1 MASAPEISAL
11 RISHDKLAAMVA
23 PLTPDQVQGRS
34 YASEWSIAQVLSH
47 LGSGA
52 VIAKMNLDAMLAGE
66 PTPDREQYQVVWDE
80 WNGKEPGAQAA
91 DALPVDEVLVA
102 AYEALDDEQLA
113 GLHLSMGPL
122 ELDGPA
128 ILRMRL
134 SEHALHSWDIAVAL
148 DPAAVVDPIAVP
160 IVLDNNLAMITRF
173 TGKPVDGPERIV
185 VATTA
190 PERRFLLDVTDGVVL
205 APATDADGRAEV
217 TLPAENF
224 VRLVYG
230 RFEPIGD
237 DSIDR
242 LRPMFP
248 GL

>member
-11 RISHDKLAAMVA
+11 RISHDKLAALVA
-23 PLTPDQVQGRS
+23 SLSPDQVRGRS
-34 YASEWSIAQVLSH
+34 YATEWSIAQVLSH

-52 VIAKMNLDAMLAGE
+52 VIAKMNLDALLAGA
-66 PTPDREQYQVVWDE
+66 PMPGREQYQVVWDE
-80 WNGKEPGAQAA
+80 WNAKEPDAQAA
-91 DALPVDEVLVA
+91 DVLPVDEVLVA
-102 AYEALDDEQLA
+102 AYESVDAEQLA
-113 GLHLSMGPL
+113 GLRMSMGPL

-148 DPAAVVDPIAVP
+148 DPAAVVEAAAVP
-160 IVLDNNLAMITRF
+160 IVLDNNLAMVARF
-173 TGKPVDGPERIV
+173 TGKPVEGPERIV
-185 VATTA
+185 VATSA
-190 PERRFLLDVTDGVVL
+190 PERRFVLDLADGVAL
-205 APATDADGRAEV
+205 APATGADGPASFS
-217 TLPAENF
+217 LPAEQF

-230 RFEPIGD
+230 RLEPTGD
-237 DSIDR
+237 GAIDR